1 MRNTTR
7 SWDEGGG
14 TLRII
19 KVDDE
24 PEYGIA
30 LGSIL
35 VSLLEPKPG
44 QARDFNRWYERDH
57 FYAGCM
63 SGQSFFAGRRFVAT
77 RALKDLRYPKSS
89 NAVAD
94 TSIGSFLALYWM
106 ERGRHRETE
115 DWAVERVLWLGA
127 HGRMDGGGG
136 RKAVHASFYAHR
148 WAACRDD
155 DGIPPEV
162 ALDHPF
168 PGVVM
173 VISERPEG
181 VSAEAR
187 EKWLLEEQLP
197 KALPGSDA
205 ALCLSLDP
213 LQLPKESPA
222 YVAPVPGAERRGL
235 ELYFLDRDPR
245 ESWQSLFGG
254 LADAHAA
261 AGMGEIAFA
270 AGFIPTLP
278 GTDRY
283 VDEV

>member
-1 MRNTTR
+1 
-7 SWDEGGG
+7 
-14 TLRII
+14 LRII
-19 KVDDE
+19 KVDDD
-24 PEYGIA
+24 PEYGVA

-35 VSLLEPKPG
+35 VSLLEPLPG
-44 QARDFNRWYERDH
+44 TAKAFNRWYERDH

-63 SGQSFFAGRRFVAT
+63 SGQHFFAGRRFLAT
-77 RALKDLRYPKSS
+77 RALRDLRFPASS

-106 ERGRHRETE
+106 ERGHHQEAE
-115 DWAVERVLWLGA
+115 AWALERVLWLGA
-127 HGRMDGGGG
+127 NDRMDGGGG

-148 WAACRDD
+148 WAACRDS

-168 PGVVM
+168 AGVVM
-173 VISERPEG
+173 VISERPDG

-187 EKWLLEEQLP
+187 ERWLLEEYLP
-197 KALPGSDA
+197 EALPGSDA

-213 LQLPKESPA
+213 FQLPEESPA
-222 YVAPVPGAERRGL
+222 YVAPEPGSERRGL

-245 ESWQSLFGG
+245 EHWDEFFGSL
-254 LADAHAA
+254 AERHSA

-283 VDEV
+283 IDEV

>member
-1 MRNTTR
+1 M
-7 SWDEGGG
+7 
-14 TLRII
+14 RII
-19 KVDDE
+19 HVEED
-24 PEYGIA
+24 PEYGVA

-35 VSLLEPKPG
+35 VSLLEPSPG
-44 QARDFNRWYERDH
+44 TARDFNRWYERDH

-63 SGQSFFAGRRFVAT
+63 SGANFFAGRRFVAT
-77 RALKDLRYPKSS
+77 RPLKDLRYPASS

-115 DWAVERVLWLGA
+115 DWAVERVLQLGEE
-127 HGRMDGGGG
+127 GRMAGGAD
-136 RKAVHASFYAHR
+136 RKAVHASFYVHR
-148 WAACRDD
+148 WSARRDD
-155 DGIPPEV
+155 DGIPAEV

-168 PGVVM
+168 AGVVM

-181 VSAEAR
+181 VTAEAR
-187 EKWLLEEQLP
+187 EKWFLEEHLP
-197 KALPGSDA
+197 KTLPGSNA

-213 LQLPKESPA
+213 LQLPEESPA
-222 YVAPVPGAERRGL
+222 YVAPVPGSERRGL

-245 ESWQSLFGG
+245 EGWDALFGDF
-254 LADAHAA
+254 ARTHAE

-270 AGFIPTLP
+270 AGFLPTLP

-283 VDEV
+283 VDEL